1 MPVLHYQTVNVLKT
15 GTAVAGFVLLA
26 LGWWLARRGQ
36 ERAFRRTRDGLLALL
51 GGVSVACW
59 MNFGQFRYFS
69 FVHYH
74 DFLHY
79 YLGSKYFA
87 ELGHTRL
94 YRCLAAADVED
105 GLAAGVRNRWIRNLE
120 TNEAEPGTA
129 LVITST
135 RCSLDFNTPERWAAF
150 RDDVR

>member
-1 MPVLHYQTVNVLKT
+1 
-15 GTAVAGFVLLA
+15 
-26 LGWWLARRGQ
+26 
-36 ERAFRRTRDGLLALL
+36 
-51 GGVSVACW
+51 

-87 ELGHTRL
+87 ELRHTRL

-129 LVITST
+129 LVSTST
-135 RCSLDFNTPERWAAF
+135 RCSLDFTPERWAAF
-150 RDDVR
+150 RDDVRWFRARFMPQGWDSVFMDHGYNATPVWTVIGG